1 MERKK
6 ERERNQ
12 PILLVEGE
20 KVEEKAGSGWENR
33 KGDMGRR
40 EVSQAADSAHHP
52 TLGDKVT
59 RHW

>member
-6 ERERNQ
+6 EREESANSAGG
-12 PILLVEGE
+12 EGE

-33 KGDMGRR
+33 KGDMGKR